1 MTGPD
6 TATLM
11 LATLTLAIGFYS
23 GLTTSRVVHAA
34 RRAMLRAVFV
44 LLLAACYLAYWNHG
58 MATDQSSWVIIA
70 GGCCAMCFRYG
81 ELVGERAEDKS

>member
-1 MTGPD
+1 MMGPD

-23 GLTTSRVVHAA
+23 GLTTCHLTHAVP
-34 RRAMLRAVFV
+34 RAMLRAVFV
-44 LLLAACYLAYWNHG
+44 VLLAACYLAYWNHG
-58 MATDQSSWVIIA
+58 MPADQSSWVIIA

-81 ELVGERAEDKS
+81 ELLGDRAEGKE